1 MHHAEAKSGEKRGDG
16 PKYATIAPDT
26 RVRWAD
32 IGRFTMQN
40 SEKITNMTTAER
52 LEYRPMRER
61 DIGAFY
67 DVRFSVTENRI
78 HPHQVHL
85 LNRSLLIEKIRQG
98 GGWICE
104 CNDEVA
110 GVCLPVITDTPF
122 ISALFVKPIFHGMG
136 VGRELLERAVK
147 WLRDNGVDRVTL
159 VTDPGSRA
167 DGFYQHLGWQHG
179 ALDEYG
185 CQVVFSKSLEE

>member
-1 MHHAEAKSGEKRGDG
+1 
-16 PKYATIAPDT
+16 
-26 RVRWAD
+26 
-32 IGRFTMQN
+32 
-40 SEKITNMTTAER
+40 MTTAER

-78 HPHQVHL
+78 HPHH
-85 LNRSLLIEKIRQG
+85 
-98 GGWICE
+98 
-104 CNDEVA
+104 
-110 GVCLPVITDTPF
+110 
-122 ISALFVKPIFHGMG
+122 MG

-167 DGFYQHLGWQHG
+167 DGFYQHLGWQRG